1 MEGLVGSGAN
11 IHVRVLLH
19 ERAPASCPEEDIQQ
33 TKGVLFHQ
41 HGGKKHVY
49 IMSLYMHVVS
59 LSVFYIKILPV
70 FVEAGVSQPV
80 VVLGAHEHQKAVHG
94 ILVVV
99 ISGNVVPNRER

>member
-1 MEGLVGSGAN
+1 MVERTH
-11 IHVRVLLH
+11 IHNVIVHACSESQCL
-19 ERAPASCPEEDIQQ
+19 
-33 TKGVLFHQ
+33 
-41 HGGKKHVY
+41 
-49 IMSLYMHVVS
+49 
-59 LSVFYIKILPV
+59 YIKILPD

>member
-1 MEGLVGSGAN
+1 
-11 IHVRVLLH
+11 
-19 ERAPASCPEEDIQQ
+19 
-33 TKGVLFHQ
+33 
-41 HGGKKHVY
+41 
-49 IMSLYMHVVS
+49 MSLYMHVVS
-59 LSVFYIKILPV
+59 LSVFYIKILPA